1 MLTLNQLPRRSSG
14 TETSCVYRRVG
25 NKARRRSR
33 EDERG
38 AAMVEGALVFG
49 IFMAIVLSLIE
60 FGVFFMHW
68 STGRNAASEGAHEI
82 AIAGRSNTADYSAIR
97 AVKKQVNAL
106 GGKIDYVIV
115 YRAKN
120 IKDSVPP
127 ACLAA
132 AEAGKSGTDASEP
145 HGVFVAPDG
154 SPTPEAFDWV
164 NKRATIACNIY
175 YKRNLDLVP
184 ASMGSFIYDRNTVT
198 TNPSLDRYWP
208 GGFRTDWMN
217 GPVDCVGFYMQTTY
231 QSVTGVVP
239 TRKVRHNTIIQ
250 IEPRRAN

>member
-49 IFMAIVLSLIE
+49 IFMGIVLSLIE

-97 AVKKQVNAL
+97 AVKKQVNTL

-239 TRKVRHNTIIQ
+239 TRKVRHNTVIQ